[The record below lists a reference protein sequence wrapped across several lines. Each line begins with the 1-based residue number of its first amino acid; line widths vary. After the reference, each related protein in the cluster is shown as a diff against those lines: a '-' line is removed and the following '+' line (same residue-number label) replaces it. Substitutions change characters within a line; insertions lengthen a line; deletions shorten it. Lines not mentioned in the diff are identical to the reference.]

1 MKKLTPFLLCVTLSA
16 GLEAAQLPIV
26 LGSAGNF
33 SVLGASTV
41 TNTGPT
47 TVVGELGVSP
57 GTAIT
62 GFPPGQ
68 VTSGSIHS
76 ADGPAGLA
84 QGDLTTAYNDA
95 AGRVIPAIVAGDLGG
110 LTLPPGL
117 YKSTSTLGITG
128 VLRLDGQGNVNSV
141 FIFQVGSALTTASGS
156 QIVLQGGAQAANIF
170 WQVGSSATLG
180 TNSIFN
186 GSILA
191 QASISLATGAAL
203 NGRALARTAAVTLD
217 SNTIVNPGPPTT
229 ALPPPALTVTC
240 PSSVAQVGVAY
251 NSILVATGGTPPYAF
266 STTTALPAGLILNPA
281 TGAIFGTPIAAG
293 TTNFAANSADSASG
307 AATRL
312 CSIVTAAAILPVP
325 TLNVTCPVGPAQ
337 VGVAY
342 NSLLVATGGSPPYS
356 FSTTGLLPAGL
367 VLNATTGA
375 VTGTPTT
382 ASTTSFSANA
392 SDAGSRSTTQSCSLT
407 ISPVVPPPPQPPS
420 PTPAP
425 SSLILVLIALSCA
438 AIYQYRDRLLTL
450 FRNS

>member
-16 GLEAAQLPIV
+16 GLEAAQLPVV
-26 LGSAGNF
+26 LGSAGTF

-41 TNTGPT
+41 TNTGPSA
-47 TVVGELGVSP
+47 VVGELGVSP

-95 AGRVIPAIVAGDLGG
+95 AGRGIPAIVAGDLGG
-110 LTLPPGL
+110 LTLTPGL

-141 FIFQVGSALTTASGS
+141 FIFQVGSGLTTASGS
-156 QIVLQGGAQAANIF
+156 QIILQGGAQAANIF

-186 GSILA
+186 GTIMA

-229 ALPPPALTVTC
+229 VSPPPALTVTC

-251 NSILVATGGTPPYAF
+251 NSLLVATGGTPPYGF
-266 STTTALPAGLILNPA
+266 STTALPAGLILNPS

-293 TTNFAANSADSASG
+293 ATNFAANSADSASG
-307 AATRL
+307 AATRP

-342 NSLLVATGGSPPYS
+342 NSLLVATGGTPPYS
-356 FSTTGLLPAGL
+356 FSTTGLLPVGL

-375 VTGTPTT
+375 VTGIPTA
-382 ASTTSFSANA
+382 ASTAAFSANA
-392 SDAGSRSTTQSCSLT
+392 SDAASRSATQSCSLT
-407 ISPVVPPPPQPPS
+407 ISPVVPPPQPP
-420 PTPAP
+420 PATPAP

-438 AIYQYRDRLLTL
+438 GIYQYRDRLLTL
-450 FRNS
+450 IRNS

>member
-1 MKKLTPFLLCVTLSA
+1 MKKLTPFLLCVVLSA
-16 GLEAAQLPIV
+16 GLEAAQLPVV

-41 TNTGPT
+41 TNTGPSA
-47 TVVGELGVSP
+47 VVGELGVSP
-57 GTAIT
+57 GTAIS

-68 VTSGSIHS
+68 VTGGSIHS

-128 VLRLDGQGNVNSV
+128 VLRLDGLGDVNSV
-141 FIFQVGSALTTASGS
+141 FIFQVGSGLTTASGS
-156 QIVLQGGAQAANIF
+156 QIILQGGAQAANIF

-186 GSILA
+186 GTILA
-191 QASISLATGAAL
+191 QASISLSTGAAL
-203 NGRALARTAAVTLD
+203 DGRALARTAAVTLD
-217 SNTIVNPGPPTT
+217 SNTIVNPGAPTSG
-229 ALPPPALTVTC
+229 LPPSGLTVTC

-251 NSILVATGGTPPYAF
+251 NSLLVATGGTPPYA
-266 STTTALPAGLILNPA
+266 
-281 TGAIFGTPIAAG
+281 
-293 TTNFAANSADSASG
+293 
-307 AATRL
+307 
-312 CSIVTAAAILPVP
+312 
-325 TLNVTCPVGPAQ
+325 
-337 VGVAY
+337 
-342 NSLLVATGGSPPYS
+342 

-367 VLNATTGA
+367 VLNATSGA

-382 ASTTSFSANA
+382 ASTTAFSANA
-392 SDAGSRSTTQSCSLT
+392 SDAGSRSATQGCSLT
-407 ISPVVPPPPQPPS
+407 ISPMGPPTA
-420 PTPAP
+420 TPAP

-438 AIYQYRDRLLTL
+438 GIYQYRHRLLTL